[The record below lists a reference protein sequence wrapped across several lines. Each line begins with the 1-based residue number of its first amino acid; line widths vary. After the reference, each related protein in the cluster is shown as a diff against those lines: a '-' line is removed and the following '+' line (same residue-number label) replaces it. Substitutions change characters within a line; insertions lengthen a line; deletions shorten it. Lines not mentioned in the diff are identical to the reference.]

1 MQNPKGEGLSHAA
14 VLFSH
19 VIHRLTIFGC
29 KSLPW
34 RHQRTRFIQR
44 GGGPLSSRDAPETEK
59 ERGATPLVS
68 DAPETE
74 KESKSTSSQPHHS

>member
-1 MQNPKGEGLSHAA
+1 MLLFCSHTSSTASP
-14 VLFSH
+14 FSGASRCH
-19 VIHRLTIFGC
+19 GDTSAPASSRG
-29 KSLPW
+29 
-34 RHQRTRFIQR
+34 